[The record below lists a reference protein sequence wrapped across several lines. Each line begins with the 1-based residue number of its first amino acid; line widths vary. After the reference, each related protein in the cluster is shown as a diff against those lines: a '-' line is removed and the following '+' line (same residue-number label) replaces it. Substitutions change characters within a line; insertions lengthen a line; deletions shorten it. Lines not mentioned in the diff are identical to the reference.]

1 MQGADHKQDDHK
13 QDDHRAVDASIAPS
27 SPVSWQPL
35 LSSRAVD
42 LPRMMSVAFTPMAPA
57 LRNEL
62 ITEAYGDLAEAMAD
76 CLGATDATWCTF
88 GQWASH
94 AIGNYLGTVS
104 VAPGRLI
111 ARAFGHG
118 NRQVFADISR
128 AHVAFLDTV
137 GRAGRYGR
145 DVDRA
150 WEECVRRLTQTLVPV
165 PGTDLSVG
173 PAVTD
178 LTGAATADHQL
189 LVRGFR
195 AYRNALMLNGA
206 SSPEDL
212 AQRSRS
218 ILLGNA
224 LLAMHEQ
231 QLLDDTIA
239 VGFRSW
245 LRHLTTWWTP
255 LASRYRWRQRP
266 VYAWQLSMEHWW
278 IHTATRHVIS
288 IALPDRV
295 IKVGRPYRTNPSAI
309 PVTARALDE
318 DLRSL
323 PLDQI
328 GDDDLLDG
336 IWALLEVDGRGARCW
351 SGLDDRLPFIL
362 CFMANEQRDP
372 SLWVDG
378 SLRRP
383 VPRRP
388 IRFRLRRLEARI
400 AAPPSRPLPTDA
412 PMQAQLNAL
421 RTRPTHPVHG
431 IADDHPLLGRTPLR
445 SVHAIDFAAAPW
457 NHLADEFERAAQRA
471 DVLLD
476 PSTVTSARRL
486 FQRWTTLMYM
496 GLLFRSLPDSY
507 AAAHGVKVLGSVSDL
522 ATNPVRRVGETAQ
535 FLHDLFVRDESW
547 SSGNLRRQGPAYQ
560 SVRGVR
566 TMHTLIARQLLEAD
580 WDVASHGQPLNQED
594 LLGTVLSFAV
604 PPLELME
611 RLGIDVPPADRDR
624 YTRFWCGVGHLLG
637 LPLPLLG
644 HETDTGFEPLSYD
657 QAVVLADAIRG
668 HQQQRSLDG
677 VRLGEA
683 LLEGVADG
691 FPRALDWLAGGLF
704 HAIGDPRASELL
716 LLADGPGRVRST
728 LTATTLRG
736 LLRFG
741 PTRGLTRNLVE
752 AVGQFWLRPFMA
764 EGEGRPFRRPVSD
777 KSQLGKRHA
786 EPGARAVDRT
796 LWPTGCAR

>member
-1 MQGADHKQDDHK
+1 MQEADHQQPSAHGTIE
-13 QDDHRAVDASIAPS
+13 APSAPS
-27 SPVSWQPL
+27 SPVAWQPL

-42 LPRMMSVAFTPMAPA
+42 MPRMMSVAFTPMAPA

-62 ITEAYGDLAEAMAD
+62 ITEAYGDLGSAMAD
-76 CLGATDATWCTF
+76 CLGSTDATWCTF

-94 AIGNYLGTVS
+94 SIGNYLGTVS

-137 GRAGRYGR
+137 GRASRYGR
-145 DVDRA
+145 DVDQA

-165 PGTDLSVG
+165 PGTALSVG

-178 LTGAATADHQL
+178 LTGAATADRQL

-195 AYRNALMLNGA
+195 AYRNALALKGA
-206 SSPEDL
+206 SSPDDL
-212 AQRSRS
+212 AQRSRL
-218 ILLGNA
+218 ILLGNT

-255 LASRYRWRQRP
+255 FASRYRWRQRTVRP
-266 VYAWQLSMEHWW
+266 WQLRVEHWW
-278 IHTATRHVIS
+278 IHAATRHVIS
-288 IALPDRV
+288 IALPQRV
-295 IKVGRPYRTNPSAI
+295 IKVGKPYPTNPHGV
-309 PVTARALDE
+309 PVTPRALDPG
-318 DLRSL
+318 LRSL

-328 GDDDLLDG
+328 GDNDLLDG
-336 IWALLEVDGRGARCW
+336 IWALLEVDGRAARCW
-351 SGLDDRLPFIL
+351 SGLDDRLAFIL

-378 SLRRP
+378 ALCRP
-383 VPRRP
+383 ATRRP

-400 AAPPSRPLPTDA
+400 AAPPSRPFTAEA
-412 PMQAQLNAL
+412 PMQAQLDAL
-421 RTRPTHPVHG
+421 RTRPTHRLTDVS
-431 IADDHPLLGRTPLR
+431 DDHPLIGGTPLR
-445 SVHAIDFAAAPW
+445 SVHAIDFTAAPW
-457 NHLADEFERAAQRA
+457 NFLADEFEHAAQRA
-471 DVLLD
+471 DALLD
-476 PSTVTSARRL
+476 PSTVASARGL
-486 FQRWTTLMYM
+486 FQRWTTVMYM

-535 FLHDLFVRDESW
+535 FLHDLFERDESW
-547 SSGNLRRQGPAYQ
+547 SSGTLDRQGPAYQ

-566 TMHTLIARQLLEAD
+566 TMHTLIARQLLGAG

-594 LLGTVLSFAV
+594 LLGTVFSFAV

-611 RLGIDVPPADRDR
+611 RLGIDVTPADRDR
-624 YTRFWCGVGHLLG
+624 YIRFWCGVGHLLG

-657 QAVVLADAIRG
+657 EAAVLADAIRS

-716 LLADGPGRVRST
+716 LLAEGRGRVRST
-728 LTATTLRG
+728 LAATTLRG
-736 LLRFG
+736 LLRFS
-741 PTRGLTRNLVE
+741 PTRGLTRKLVE
-752 AVGQFWLRPFMA
+752 AVGTFWLGPFMA
-764 EGEGRPFRRPVSD
+764 EGEGRPFRRAVSD
-777 KSQLGKRHA
+777 KSQLAKRHA
-786 EPGARAVDRT
+786 EPGGRTVDRT
-796 LWPTGCAR
+796 LWPTGCTR